1 MRNAYLERV
10 ANRVLGKKGTS
21 YGIEAK
27 FLTPSGV
34 ARGYS
39 VVELTTAK
47 DFVGKF
53 TSDITIQVMVAMLD
67 YRYKLF
73 QHRDNLKVIV
83 SFMPLDAG
91 SNIYLSSVPVIE
103 RTYRALLLDN
113 DDLSNAPGS
122 KLTSKKESTAKD
134 ENVLVRLQL
143 VEPYSE
149 AMAYKQAQGT
159 FRYTDNENILRGY
172 LAEMIRREKEVNT
185 DIADM
190 RLEVAELSEVIDNRD
205 AITIPA
211 DVKLTAVPKFLQERE
226 GGLYSH
232 GLGSFIDWDT
242 WWIYPVFDTS
252 RFVKTT
258 DRLKIIQLADY
269 SAPVTDNT
277 WEYIDGEL
285 TIVCTTASKMQDLS
299 VSNQVNDGT
308 GTRFI
313 KASEMFQNSA
323 QGDPNKEHLN
333 TESIMAEFQVGQ
345 REDGNNVARYSSS
358 MITDNIANE
367 YSKIA
372 WRQGQIFITIWQRSM
387 IQMITPGMP
396 VRVYMDK
403 DGTLLQYDGIVINVQ
418 EQWASEKEGM
428 IDKNMISSAAVTC
441 FLNKE
446 PNGGRV

>member
-10 ANRVLGKKGTS
+10 ANRVLSQKGTS
-21 YGIEAK
+21 YGIEVT
-27 FLTPSGV
+27 FITPSGS

-39 VVELTTAK
+39 VVELTSAK
-47 DFVGKF
+47 DFVIKF

-73 QHRDNLKVIV
+73 EHRDNLQAIV
-83 SFMPLDAG
+83 SFFPLDAG
-91 SNIYLSSVPVIE
+91 SNVYISSVPVIE
-103 RTYRALLLDN
+103 KKYRALLLDN
-113 DDLSNAPGS
+113 DDLSNSPGS
-122 KLTSKKESTAKD
+122 KLTSKKEATAKD

-159 FRYTDNENILRGY
+159 FRYTDNDNILRGY
-172 LAEMIRREKEVNT
+172 LSEMIRREIEVNP
-185 DIADM
+185 DIAGM
-190 RLEVAELSEVIDNRD
+190 RLEIVELSEAVNNRN

-211 DVKLTAVPKFLQERE
+211 QTRLTAVPKFLQEQE

-232 GLGSFIDWDT
+232 GLGSFINWDT
-242 WWIYPVFDTS
+242 WWIYPLFDTA
-252 RFVKTT
+252 RFKETT
-258 DRLKIIQLADY
+258 ERLKIIQLADY

-277 WEYIDGEL
+277 WEYVDGEL

-308 GTRFI
+308 GTRFM
-313 KASEMFQNSA
+313 KASAMFQESTE
-323 QGDPNKEHLN
+323 GDPNKEHFN
-333 TESIMAEFQVGQ
+333 SENVMAGFQSGE
-345 REDGNNVARYSSS
+345 REDGNNIAKYSDN

-372 WRQGQIFITIWQRSM
+372 WREGQIFVTIWQRSM
-387 IQMITPGMP
+387 IDLINPGMP
-396 VRVYMDK
+396 CRIYLDK

-418 EQWASEKEGM
+418 EQWSSEKEGM
-428 IDKNMISSAAVTC
+428 IEKNMISAAAVTC
-441 FLNKE
+441 FINKE
-446 PNGGRV
+446 PNNGRV